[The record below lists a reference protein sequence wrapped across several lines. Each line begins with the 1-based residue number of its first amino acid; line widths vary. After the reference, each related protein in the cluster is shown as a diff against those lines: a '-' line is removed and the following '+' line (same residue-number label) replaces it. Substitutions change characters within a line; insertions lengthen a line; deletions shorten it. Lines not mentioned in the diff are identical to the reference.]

1 MEARMEDVKVAREFD
16 LRGDG
21 TPIYVQLAGLFRR
34 RIESGEWPV
43 GEQIPTLDALALE
56 FGVARATV
64 RQTTGLLRQ
73 EGLVARYRGR
83 GTIVIHR
90 PQREFLHEVG
100 AEWSSIV
107 EAYRHDG
114 FSSQIIESAAASK
127 PPPSHDQTQ
136 TAGRYHYVRRLN
148 RISGQPVSVDAAWIE
163 ERIYRRL
170 NEAAIRDVPT
180 LLLLHEMPGIT
191 IDRAMQTLTVAT
203 ADVEL
208 SGLLGIKLNAAL
220 AVIHRTLYGADDSVL
235 CFYESFNRG
244 DTFRLK
250 MRLR

>member
-1 MEARMEDVKVAREFD
+1 MENASIARDLD
-16 LRGDG
+16 LRRDG

-34 RIESGEWPV
+34 RINTGEWPV
-43 GEQIPTLDALALE
+43 GRQIPTLDALALE
-56 FGVARATV
+56 FGVARATI

-73 EGLVARYRGR
+73 EGLLARYRGR

-90 PQREFLHEVG
+90 PQREFWHEVG
-100 AEWSSIV
+100 ADWHSIV

-114 FSSQIIESAAASK
+114 FTSEILESAPASV
-127 PPPSHDQTQ
+127 PPPDQDETVG
-136 TAGRYHYVRRLN
+136 ADRYHYVRRLN
-148 RISGQPVSVDAAWIE
+148 RIFGEPVAVDAAWIE
-163 ERIYRRL
+163 HGVYQQL
-170 NEAAIRDVPT
+170 GDAAIRDVPT
-180 LLLLHEMPGIT
+180 LLLLHEKPGIT

-208 SGLLGIKLNAAL
+208 SKLLGVTLNAAL
-220 AVIHRTLYGADDSVL
+220 AVIHRTLYGADHKVL